1 MDYGFPFI
9 YRYYP
14 SFLSLKAIP
23 PMGTH
28 IYTYTNYLRTIL
40 QPIALYM
47 SKNVKTEIA
56 SKLSFSPSILECS
69 FQKAMRNEKEH

>member
-1 MDYGFPFI
+1 ME
-9 YRYYP
+9 
-14 SFLSLKAIP
+14 
-23 PMGTH
+23 TH
-28 IYTYTNYLRTIL
+28 IYTYTNHLYPIF
-40 QPIALYM
+40 QPIVLYV